1 MEPQTSLN
9 IKKPRNPRVTVFAGT
24 SISHDDAKEILDA
37 TYKPPVYRCNID
49 KAIKDSYNVIGII
62 DGVFFDK
69 AAVSHKEII
78 KALNNNVIVVG
89 GCSMGALR
97 ASELDDYGMTGVG
110 EIYRQYKDGVIEADD
125 EVAVA
130 TNPDTFE
137 PVSKPLVNI
146 RKTLKAACYNGIIDD
161 KTYKLLINITKQTY
175 YPYRSYMGMV
185 KQAIKNGILSEEKG
199 KDVLKYCR
207 ENEIDLKRED
217 AIAVLKTIR
226 DIINNS

>member
-1 MEPQTSLN
+1 MEPRTSLN
-9 IKKPRNPRVTVFAGT
+9 IKKPRNPRVAVFAGT
-24 SISHDDAKEILDA
+24 SISHDDAKEILDV

-49 KAIKDSYNVIGII
+49 KAIKEGYNVIGVI

-78 KALNNNVIVVG
+78 KALKKNVIVVG

-97 ASELDDYGMTGVG
+97 ASELDDYGMIGVG
-110 EIYRQYKDGVIEADD
+110 EIYKQYKYGVIEADD

-146 RKTLKAACYNGIIDD
+146 RQTLKEACYNGIIDD
-161 KTYKLLINITKQTY
+161 KTYKLLIDIAKQTY
-175 YPYRSYMGMV
+175 YPYRSYMGIV

-199 KDVLKYCR
+199 NDILKYCS
-207 ENEIDLKRED
+207 ENETDLKRED
-217 AIAVLKTIR
+217 AIEVLNTIKN
-226 DIINNS
+226 IIN